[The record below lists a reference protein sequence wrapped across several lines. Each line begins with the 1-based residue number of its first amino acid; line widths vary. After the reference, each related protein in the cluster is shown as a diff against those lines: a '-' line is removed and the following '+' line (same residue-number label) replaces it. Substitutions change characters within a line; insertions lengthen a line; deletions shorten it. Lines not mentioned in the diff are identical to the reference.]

1 MEDSK
6 ELRSQI
12 IKFTSFGIIA
22 LLADLGTYTIILN
35 LLDEK
40 NLTLL
45 NSVKISKTISFIV
58 GTTVTYYLNK
68 KWTWGKTDKSKSR
81 FVKFLILYSFSLI
94 INVSINSLALLV
106 LIAIQDAVDF
116 PLKYLIAFIAAAGT
130 SAVFTFFGQKFWVF
144 KDKPTLIP

>member
-1 MEDSK
+1 MEISK

-22 LLADLGTYTIILN
+22 LLADLATYYLVLN

-40 NLTLL
+40 SFSLL
-45 NSVKISKTISFIV
+45 ITAKIAKTISFIV
-58 GTTVTYYLNK
+58 GTTITYYLNK

-81 FVKFLILYSFSLI
+81 FVKFLMLYTVSLI
-94 INVSINSLALLV
+94 INVSINSLALTA
-106 LIAIQDAVDF
+106 LIAMQAVIDF
-116 PLKYLIAFIAAAGT
+116 PFKYLIAFITAAGA

-144 KDKPTLIP
+144 KDKPNLIP

>member
-1 MEDSK
+1 MAVSK
-6 ELRSQI
+6 ETRSQI

-22 LLADLGTYTIILN
+22 LLADLGTYYLVLN

-40 NLTLL
+40 SYPILITAKLA
-45 NSVKISKTISFIV
+45 KTISFIV

-81 FVKFLILYSFSLI
+81 FVKFLVLYAVSLI
-94 INVSINSLALLV
+94 INVSINSLALTI
-106 LIAIQDAVDF
+106 LIAIQDTIDF
-116 PLKYLIAFIAAAGT
+116 PFKYLIAFISAAGA

-144 KDKPTLIP
+144 KEKLPLIP

>member
-1 MEDSK
+1 MAISK

-22 LLADLGTYTIILN
+22 LLADLGTYYLVLN
-35 LLDEK
+35 LLDKES
-40 NLTLL
+40 LSLL
-45 NSVKISKTISFIV
+45 ITAKLAKTISFIV

-81 FVKFLILYSFSLI
+81 FVKFLLLYTVSLI
-94 INVSINSLALLV
+94 INVSINSLALTV
-106 LIAIQDAVDF
+106 LIVIQDTIDF
-116 PLKYLIAFIAAAGT
+116 PFKYLIAFISAAGA